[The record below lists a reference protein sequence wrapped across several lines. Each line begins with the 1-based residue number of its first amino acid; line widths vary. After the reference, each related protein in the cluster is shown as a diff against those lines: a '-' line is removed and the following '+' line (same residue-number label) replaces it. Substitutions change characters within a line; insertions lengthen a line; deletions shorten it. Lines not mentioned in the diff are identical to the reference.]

1 MTKEERIRNILDDIH
16 DKRIVIGTQL
26 MEIGKLLDYPKEDIT
41 HEIERSDLIVACELG
56 LEEYIPRFVE
66 LTKFAQVHLQYS
78 YQAHK
83 NVKPYILKHIDR
95 LTTAELEELKGLL
108 E

>member
-1 MTKEERIRNILDDIH
+1 MTKEKEIYVYLGNISDAIKGIR
-16 DKRIVIGTQL
+16 KT
-26 MEIGKLLDYPKEDIT
+26 LDYPLEDTT
-41 HEIERSDLIVACELG
+41 HEDTRKDLIAACELG

-66 LTKFAQVHLQYS
+66 LTKFAQAHLQYS

-95 LTTAELEELKGLL
+95 LTTAELEELKELL
-108 E
+108 K